1 MNEVFK
7 IVGQAVMVMEDLGVV
22 IKYKGTKVLL
32 EIDDEVDQH
41 KLSEVSQVLQ
51 EHQDESKIFFEKLRR
66 LRKRQKEL
74 NIEGEGL
81 LINYK
86 DFSPMYE
93 NKLDKWCDQEK
104 FLRSN
109 YGYTYCIKGATK
121 SCHGTITLRTVVKCD
136 YCLKESENRVDISN
150 IINQLPDHLKEYF

>member
-1 MNEVFK
+1 MNEIFK

-41 KLSEVSQVLQ
+41 KMSEVSQVLQ
-51 EHQDESKIFFEKLRR
+51 EHQDESKIFFEKLRW

-74 NIEGEGL
+74 NIEGERL
-81 LINYK
+81 LTDYK
-86 DFSPMYE
+86 DFSSMYE

-109 YGYTYCIKGATK
+109 YDYTYCIKGATK

-136 YCLKESENRVDISN
+136 YCLKESENEVDISN
-150 IINQLPDHLKEYF
+150 IINQLPDHLKGYF

>member
-22 IKYKGTKVLL
+22 IKYKGTKVLFK
-32 EIDDEVDQH
+32 IVDGVDEH
-41 KLSEVSQVLQ
+41 KMREVSQVLQ
-51 EHQDESKIFFEKLRR
+51 EHQDESKIFFEKLRW

-74 NIEGEGL
+74 NIEGERL
-81 LINYK
+81 LTDYK
-86 DFSPMYE
+86 DFSSMYE

-109 YGYTYCIKGATK
+109 YDYTYCIKGATK

-136 YCLKESENRVDISN
+136 YCLKESENEVDISN

>member
-51 EHQDESKIFFEKLRR
+51 EHQEESKIFFEKLRW
-66 LRKRQKEL
+66 LRKRQNEL

-109 YGYTYCIKGATK
+109 YDYTYCIKGA
-121 SCHGTITLRTVVKCD
+121 D
-136 YCLKESENRVDISN
+136 
-150 IINQLPDHLKEYF
+150 